1 MNTKRYI
8 AIITAAA
15 LSLLTSA
22 TVAAQQEAAA
32 PQAATEQPSQG
43 AATDGTAA
51 EAPAAAAADTV
62 QTQTA
67 AIDPATATADA
78 LWQAANTAYSAG
90 DYARATELYTAI
102 VDKGLYSAPLYYNL
116 ANALFKS
123 GETGGAILYYNRALR
138 LAPGDEDIRH
148 NLEYAERSTKDK
160 IEEIPEFFLVSWVK
174 KLRSAMSCTAWTVI
188 SLVLLATT
196 LALCLVYLLSQRI
209 PMRKTGFYGMTVTLL
224 LFIATT
230 LFAWSERNMLV
241 KRNEAV
247 VMSSALSV
255 KSSPDKS
262 ATDLFVLHEGTV
274 VTIGNTVDGWAEVRI
289 ADGNK
294 GWVEIDRIERI

>member
-1 MNTKRYI
+1 MKIYI
-8 AIITAAA
+8 TIAAA
-15 LSLLTSA
+15 LLTLA
-22 TVAAQQEAAA
+22 TMAQEAAM
-32 PQAATEQPSQG
+32 P
-43 AATDGTAA
+43 AA
-51 EAPAAAAADTV
+51 ESQDTTQTAPAAAQEADT
-62 QTQTA
+62 QE
-67 AIDPATATADA
+67 AIDPATASAET
-78 LWQAANTAYSAG
+78 LWQAGNEAYSAG
-90 DYARATELYTAI
+90 DYTRAAELYTAI
-102 VDKGLYSAPLYYNL
+102 ADKGLYSAQLYYNL

-160 IEEIPEFFLVSWVK
+160 IEEIPEFFLVSWAK
-174 KLRSAMSCTAWTVI
+174 KLRSTMSCTAWTVI
-188 SLVLLATT
+188 SLVMLAAA
-196 LALCLVYLLSQRI
+196 LALCLVYLLSQRLALC
-209 PMRKTGFYGMTVTLL
+209 KAGFYGMTAALL

-230 LFAWSERNMLV
+230 LFAWSERNMLID
-241 KRNEAV
+241 RNEAV

-294 GWVEIDRIERI
+294 GWVETDRIERI